1 MYTDFGKINEQSVEL
16 TIVSRHHTTAAHL
29 FLHVDEIE
37 MLDDEAVTGFRNVM
51 KKCRR
56 VLNSL

>member
-16 TIVSRHHTTAAHL
+16 TNASRHHTTAAHL

-51 KKCRR
+51 KKC
-56 VLNSL
+56 